1 MKLEEFEPEREWW
14 NNRKETEQAWMVP
27 IKDIID
33 SGYNLDIKNPNT
45 LEEIIRDPKTV
56 LKEYRKVNTE
66 KDKIE
71 QEIIAIIKDAI
82 ANDS

>member
-45 LEEIIRDPKTV
+45 PEKTIREPKTV
-56 LKEYRKVNTE
+56 LAEFKKVTKE